1 MVHASKSY
9 DDAVSLGLVAY
20 DESVISDNLERCIVG
35 YNEDVVRNPDG
46 TKKKDHTTL
55 QYVRVFKDLKKDP
68 EVFEGFKKLLR
79 VLATCKLVLS
89 TYCCVLLYL
98 MPLSTVS

>member
-9 DDAVSLGLVAY
+9 DDAVESGLVPY
-20 DESVISDNLERCIVG
+20 KESVLGANLERCIVG

-55 QYVRVFKDLKKDP
+55 QYVRTFKSLKKDP
-68 EVFEGFKKLLR
+68 EVYEGFKKLLR

-98 MPLSTVS
+98 MCCRL

>member
-9 DDAVSLGLVAY
+9 DDAVRLGLLAY
-20 DESVISDNLERCIVG
+20 EESVFSDNLERCIVG

-46 TKKKDHTTL
+46 SKKKDHTTL
-55 QYVRVFKDLKKDP
+55 QYVRTFKSLKKDP
-68 EVFEGFKKLLR
+68 EVYEGFTNLLR
-79 VLATCKLVLS
+79 VLAICKLVLS

-98 MPLSTVS
+98 MCCRL